1 MYKEQNSETKTCNSS
16 RKLNQTLEAET
27 EVIVH

>member
-1 MYKEQNSETKTCNSS
+1 MYKEQSSETKRCNSS
-16 RKLNQTLEAET
+16 RKQNRILEAET